1 MPEFELG
8 SQIAAPV
15 ERVWAVLSDHA
26 GWQVWSG
33 AQEVVV
39 RQQGDP
45 APGGLGTIRVLRRGG
60 FAIEEEVVGFEPPR
74 RLAYR
79 VTAGLPVRDCDVE
92 IRLDPSAAATR
103 VSGHVRFRPLVPG
116 TAWLLERVIRA
127 RLTDALAGLARR
139 A

>member
-8 SQIAAPV
+8 AEIAAPV

-26 GWQVWSG
+26 GWQAWSG

-45 APGGLGTIRVLRRGG
+45 PPGGLGTIRVLRRGG

-79 VTAGLPVRDCDVE
+79 VTAGIPVRDCDVE
-92 IRLDPSAAATR
+92 IRLEPSGAATR
-103 VSGHVRFRPLVPG
+103 VTWQARFRPLVPG
-116 TAWLLERVIRA
+116 TGWLLERVIRT
-127 RLTDALAGLARR
+127 RLTEALAGLARSV
-139 A
+139 